1 MRKRILILTLSLIL
15 TFMLVSVLPMAAFA
29 ADPKEGDYV
38 DPVEY
43 YDLQRFAGMQLT
55 AKGDI
60 SKAIQEKDFLPVE

>member
-1 MRKRILILTLSLIL
+1 MKKRILSLSFILAFMFLSIL
-15 TFMLVSVLPMAAFA
+15 PTTTYAAS
-29 ADPKEGDYV
+29 PKEGDYV